1 MKIEIKIE
9 GEDFAE
15 IIGDLKDIMEKNKD
29 EIQNL
34 LKILAKEAIE
44 ALEDATILDKGAE
57 LYIKINRAIN
67 YRYKKGN
74 K

>member
-15 IIGDLKDIMEKNKD
+15 IVGGIKDLLEKNRD
-29 EIQNL
+29 ELQNL

-44 ALEDATILDKGAE
+44 ALEDITILDKGAE

-67 YRYKKGN
+67 YRYKKG
-74 K
+74 KK

>member
-15 IIGDLKDIMEKNKD
+15 IIQGIRELMEKNKEEMK
-29 EIQNL
+29 EI
-34 LKILAKEAIE
+34 LKFLAKEAIE
-44 ALEDATILDKGAE
+44 ALEDVTILDKGAE

-67 YRYKKGN
+67 YKYKKG
-74 K
+74 KK